1 MTMVR
6 RRFDFRF
13 ERFRARL
20 IVAFSSALFALAAQ
34 AQDLSTTDNTQQSTP
49 TTTSPTPTATL
60 YPAVADAYKAA
71 AAANPHVNFD
81 LCTTTTPLTDKT
93 CGAMFTAASN
103 VATATEQK
111 LTALDPATYGLA
123 IDAADKFVNSFNQ
136 LEQPIPCYGL
146 GSASPP
152 PAPLVDQ
159 AQGICSEAASIA
171 ETEWNIFL
179 SQIDILSGYQP
190 S

>member
-1 MTMVR
+1 MGRVR
-6 RRFDFRF
+6 HVTL
-13 ERFRARL
+13 A
-20 IVAFSSALFALAAQ
+20 VATALLLLTACGSNPPQPKAAP
-34 AQDLSTTDNTQQSTP
+34 SHPRPTP

>member
-1 MTMVR
+1 MGRVR
-6 RRFDFRF
+6 HVMLVV
-13 ERFRARL
+13 ACMLLL
-20 IVAFSSALFALAAQ
+20 IACS
-34 AQDLSTTDNTQQSTP
+34 STP
-49 TTTSPTPTATL
+49 PPKAASPHPRPTPTSTPAPTVTL

-71 AAANPHVNFD
+71 AAANPPVNLA

-93 CGAMFTAASN
+93 CGAALNAASN

-179 SQIDILSGYQP
+179 SEIDILSGYQP

>member
-1 MTMVR
+1 MGRVR
-6 RRFDFRF
+6 HVTL
-13 ERFRARL
+13 AG
-20 IVAFSSALFALAAQ
+20 VACMLLLTACSSNPPPPKAAPSHPRP
-34 AQDLSTTDNTQQSTP
+34 APTSTP
-49 TTTSPTPTATL
+49 TPTL
-60 YPAVADAYKAA
+60 YPQVADAYKAA

-93 CGAMFTAASN
+93 CGAEFTAASN
-103 VATATEQK
+103 IATATEQK
-111 LTALDPATYGLA
+111 LNALDPVTYA
-123 IDAADKFVNSFNQ
+123 PVTDAADKFVNSLNQ

-171 ETEWNIFL
+171 ETEWRIFL
-179 SQIDILSGYQP
+179 SEIDILSGYQP

>member
-1 MTMVR
+1 MGRVR
-6 RRFDFRF
+6 HLMLAVACMLF
-13 ERFRARL
+13 L
-20 IVAFSSALFALAAQ
+20 IACSSNPPPTAAPPHPRP
-34 AQDLSTTDNTQQSTP
+34 TP
-49 TTTSPTPTATL
+49 TSSPAPTPTPTATL

-71 AAANPHVNFD
+71 AAANPPVNLD

-93 CGAMFTAASN
+93 CGAEFTAASN

-111 LTALDPATYGLA
+111 LTALDPVTYAPA
-123 IDAADKFVNSFNQ
+123 IDAADKFAHSFNQ
-136 LEQPIPCYGL
+136 LELPIPCYGL

-171 ETEWNIFL
+171 KTEWNIFL
-179 SQIDILSGYQP
+179 SEIDILSGYQP

>member
-1 MTMVR
+1 MGAMGRVR
-6 RRFDFRF
+6 YVML
-13 ERFRARL
+13 A
-20 IVAFSSALFALAAQ
+20 VACMLLLVACS
-34 AQDLSTTDNTQQSTP
+34 STP
-49 TTTSPTPTATL
+49 PPKAAPSHRRPTPTPTSSATPTLTL

-111 LTALDPATYGLA
+111 LTALDPATYGPA

-136 LEQPIPCYGL
+136 LELPIPCYGL